1 MTSRNRISIIFGPC
15 PDCITKIQLNRTT
28 VFLLLIVAAGLALRL
43 WGIDFGLPFSY
54 ANDEYHEVMR
64 ALELGSG
71 GFNLERTGKGGFYYL
86 LLLEYGIYFVWLKLT
101 GVVQSSADFARHIV
115 RDPSALYYMG
125 RVTAAAFG
133 ALTIALVFAMTRK
146 AFSVGAAFFA
156 AIFVCANALHVD
168 LSHRIGVDVPLA
180 CLTAA
185 ALYFA
190 LRLAIDGIARD
201 YKWAALFA
209 ALATTTKL
217 PGILLA
223 VPLLTAHILYVRR
236 SGGSPKQ
243 WLRSRDLWISVG
255 LFALVL
261 IVTNPGILFDK
272 GLLSPFAPRPDDAR
286 AGAFEE
292 GEFLVRPN
300 LFVFYFD
307 VMRASMGWP
316 LFVASLAGLGYAMWK
331 RTAADWVLVPFAVIF
346 YVVIASTSSDVLYY
360 PRYVLPILV
369 VLAALAARL
378 LCELWQNLARSN
390 AVVATAVI
398 GAVIAVPTIQAVR
411 EDHVLTKTDT
421 RTLAKDW
428 IEQNVPAGSRIL
440 IEGLKINPV
449 KGTVQLQ
456 DTAEAIERRI
466 AYWRK
471 VEPKQAKF
479 LQLELQVLEGR
490 TFDLEL
496 IHLSDAESLETY
508 ERRGVEYFV
517 VRPARFLESRRSDGG
532 SVKLLKALRTDPRVT
547 LVKKFSEQP
556 LERPGPELEIYRLI
570 RRE

>member
-1 MTSRNRISIIFGPC
+1 M
-15 PDCITKIQLNRTT
+15 KIQLNRITIW
-28 VFLLLIVAAGLALRL
+28 LLLIVAVGLALRL

-71 GFNLERTGKGGFYYL
+71 GFNLDRTGKGGFYYL
-86 LLLEYGIYFVWLKLT
+86 LLVEYGIYFVWLKLT
-101 GVVQSSADFARHIV
+101 GVVHTSADFARDFV

-133 ALTIALVFAMTRK
+133 ALTIAVVFAVTRK
-146 AFSVGAAFFA
+146 AYSVSAAFIA
-156 AIFVCANALHVD
+156 AIFIGANALHVD

-180 CLTAA
+180 FLTAA

-190 LRLAIDGIARD
+190 LRLAIDGTARD
-201 YKWAALFA
+201 YRWAALFA

-223 VPLLTAHILYVRR
+223 VPLLTAHVLYVRR
-236 SGGSPKQ
+236 TGTAGGQ
-243 WLRSRDLWISVG
+243 LLRSRDLWISIG
-255 LFALVL
+255 LFLVVL

-272 GLLSPFAPRPDDAR
+272 TLLSPFTGGGGGA
-286 AGAFEE
+286 AGAGEDFEE
-292 GEFLVRPN
+292 GDFLERPN

-307 VMRASMGWP
+307 VLRSSMGWP
-316 LFVASLAGLGYAMWK
+316 LFVVSLAAIAYGVWK
-331 RTAADWVLVPFAVIF
+331 RTASDLVLIPFALIF

-369 VLAALAARL
+369 VLAPLSARML
-378 LCELWQNLARSN
+378 SELWQRFARSN
-390 AVVATAVI
+390 TVAAAAVVAAL
-398 GAVIAVPTIQAVR
+398 IAMPAAQAVR
-411 EDHVLTKTDT
+411 EDHLLTMTDT
-421 RTLAKDW
+421 RTLAKEW
-428 IEQNVPAGSRIL
+428 IEQNIPQGSKIL

-456 DTAEAIERRI
+456 DTAEAIRRRI

-479 LQLELQVLEGR
+479 LQLELEVLEGR

-496 IHLSDAESLETY
+496 IHLSDVESLDSY
-508 ERRGVEYFV
+508 ARRGVEYFI
-517 VRPARFLESRRSDGG
+517 VRPARFVESRRSDGG
-532 SVKLLKALRTDPRVT
+532 SAKLLKALRSDPRVT
-547 LVKKFSEQP
+547 LIKTFAEQP
-556 LERPGPELEIYRLI
+556 LERPGPEIEIYKLNRS
-570 RRE
+570 E